1 MCEDIH
7 RQAKGEHLNEIDH
20 FLEDAE
26 GLFNEALQRMW
37 KPKISSQAEKMLMI
51 HVHRHG

>member
-7 RQAKGEHLNEIDH
+7 RQAKGEQLNEIDH

-26 GLFNEALQRMW
+26 GLFNEVLA
-37 KPKISSQAEKMLMI
+37 KDVEAEDLFIGKEDAGDP
-51 HVHRHG
+51 HA